1 MSEPI
6 RPPGEPERS
15 LAEEMNAIPYEPLL
29 PAEIKLIVGS
39 LTLGVIL
46 LAVLA
51 WATHS

>member
-1 MSEPI
+1 MDEPA
-6 RPPGEPERS
+6 RS

-39 LTLGVIL
+39 LSLGLIL

-51 WATHS
+51 WAVRN